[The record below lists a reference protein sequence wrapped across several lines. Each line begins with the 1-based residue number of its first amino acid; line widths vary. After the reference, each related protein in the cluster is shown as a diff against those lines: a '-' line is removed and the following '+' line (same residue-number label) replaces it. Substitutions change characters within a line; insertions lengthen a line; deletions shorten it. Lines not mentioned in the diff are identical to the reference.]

1 MFPQDFY
8 DCSTYSITRYRMGQE
23 CSCHAIRTRV
33 LRELILTTVRAVI
46 RFALTDREGFKR
58 RVLEESQV
66 KQQTEAKELKRKLAK
81 IQKRLGELDRLL
93 RKLYED
99 YALERL
105 TWEQYRQMV
114 GAYETEQVELRATMD
129 LAQHSLDAFTDG
141 MERAECF
148 LALAHKYTGFTVLTD
163 EMILAFIDRIEVGAP
178 DRSSGER
185 LQSVKIY
192 FQYIGRVSLPEEYL
206 EVDDPVET
214 EAQRKKRAYYRNY
227 YRTKIKLRKEA
238 QKAAAQ

>member
-1 MFPQDFY
+1 MAAVYEAEQ
-8 DCSTYSITRYRMGQE
+8 
-23 CSCHAIRTRV
+23 A
-33 LRELILTTVRAVI
+33 ELKTT
-46 RFALTDREGFKR
+46 LD
-58 RVLEESQV
+58 
-66 KQQTEAKELKRKLAK
+66 QTE
-81 IQKRLGELDRLL
+81 Q
-93 RKLYED
+93 
-99 YALERL
+99 
-105 TWEQYRQMV
+105 
-114 GAYETEQVELRATMD
+114 
-129 LAQHSLDAFTDG
+129 SLDAFIDGTD
-141 MERAECF
+141 RAERF
-148 LALAHKYTGFTVLTD
+148 LMLARKYTDFTVLTD

>member
-1 MFPQDFY
+1 MKIR
-8 DCSTYSITRYRMGQE
+8 SNTRKVFNETPEAERTNFLFDILGYKN
-23 CSCHAIRTRV
+23 SARTRV
-33 LRELILTTVRAVI
+33 EKTFEKMMVR
-46 RFALTDREGFKR
+46 
-58 RVLEESQV
+58 LEDGEYHNNRDM
-66 KQQTEAKELKRKLAK
+66 KELKRKLAK

-141 MERAECF
+141 MERAERF
-148 LALAHKYTGFTVLTD
+148 LALAHKYTDFTVLTD

-206 EVDDPVET
+206 EADDPAET

-227 YRTKIKLRKEA
+227 YRTKIKPRKEA